1 MAASPIPIRSWF
13 ESQGQKVNWDPG
25 TKRITTSGGLSFN
38 PGDYQIN
45 PDNDK
50 AYIDPARLAGSYIV
64 KPQTQMNEQTLQ
76 PYADT
81 ARQMYEPIY
90 SARSDALRRALD
102 NIQAKAEGQRR
113 LAEADWQQAR
123 GNLQRSETGSW
134 NALTKS
140 ALSRGLGASP
150 LASYEQ
156 RKVAEAYAP
165 SYQQLESN
173 RAADLANISSQA
185 ALGSEGLA
193 AQVKELEAQ
202 LMQDIMGAATG
213 QFQQAQANEQTRL
226 AQIVNYLLGQ
236 DATSYERE
244 RQGQQ
249 DALQRRLTEAGLTGI
264 DPLDGQKTWQRQYQE
279 NSLANALA
287 RASGGGG
294 SASTPTTINQRATQQ
309 AVAQV
314 WAYGTPEEAVTAYG
328 HYGPD
333 MAAQGVDLSKVWN
346 ELKKRW
352 PDYKAF
358 QKEKDSNDSAD
369 MIREKVLGG
378 GGG

>member
-1 MAASPIPIRSWF
+1 R
-13 ESQGQKVNWDPG
+13 GQ
-25 TKRITTSGGLSFN
+25 
-38 PGDYQIN
+38 
-45 PDNDK
+45 
-50 AYIDPARLAGSYIV
+50 
-64 KPQTQMNEQTLQ
+64 
-76 PYADT
+76 
-81 ARQMYEPIY
+81 
-90 SARSDALRRALD
+90 
-102 NIQAKAEGQRR
+102 
-113 LAEADWQQAR
+113 AEADWQSSS
-123 GNLQRSETGSW
+123 GNLQRSETGAW
-134 NALTKS
+134 NAITKS

-156 RKVAEAYAP
+156 RKVAETYAP
-165 SYQQLESN
+165 AYQQLENN
-173 RAADLANISSQA
+173 RAAALANISSQA
-185 ALGSEGLA
+185 ALGSEALA
-193 AQVKELEAQ
+193 AQAKELEAQ

-213 QFQQAQANEQTRL
+213 QFQQAQATEQAQL
-226 AQIVNYLLGQ
+226 AQVINYLLGQ
-236 DATSYERE
+236 ENTAYERE

-294 SASTPTTINQRATQQ
+294 SASASTPTTINQRATQQ

-358 QKEKDSNDSAD
+358 KGPGNTNDILEQYLA
-369 MIREKVLGG
+369 GG
-378 GGG
+378 E